1 MIDNVKK
8 SLINRISS
16 TSKTNFEL
24 NNLKKLNSKIK
35 KTYFKKSKLTLRN
48 QKIKKTITPF
58 TKKTKIRVNFQKPLD
73 KPMIS
78 PIESHSWECLQT
90 FNAATIEIDGTIY
103 FLYRAVGEQW
113 ISRIGLATSKDGL
126 HIDERLS
133 YPIYSYFTPS
143 QMTTSRRKNHLT
155 YPDYS
160 SGGGVYGGCED
171 PRATV
176 IGDTIYMVFVAY
188 DGCTEPRLAMT
199 TISVKNF
206 LNRIW
211 LWSPVKFISRPYV
224 VNKSGVI
231 FPEKIDDEFIIF
243 HRVFPNI
250 LIDKRKSLDF
260 DGNNFL
266 TEDTGITI
274 RNDIWDSRKIGAG
287 APPIKTRYGWLL
299 IYYAT
304 DDRDASQYKIGIMI
318 LDLKDPTK
326 VLYRTNAPAIEPD
339 EWYDNVGNKPG
350 IVYPCGA
357 ILRENDLFVY
367 YGGADNYLCVATTK
381 LDKLIYQLQNQN
393 VTI

>member
-1 MIDNVKK
+1 MMDNVKR
-8 SLINRISS
+8 SLINRIAS

-24 NNLKKLNSKIK
+24 NNLKRMNSKIK
-35 KTYFKKSKLTLRN
+35 KTYFKKSKHTT
-48 QKIKKTITPF
+48 KPKSSKKH
-58 TKKTKIRVNFQKPLD
+58 TKNPVSKPQIRVTFEKPLD

-90 FNAATIEIDGTIY
+90 FNSATIEINGTIY

-143 QMTTSRRKNHLT
+143 QTSTSRRKNHLT

-160 SGGGVYGGCED
+160 SGGGIYGGCED

-176 IGDTIYMVFVAY
+176 IGETIYMVFVAY
-188 DGCTEPRLAMT
+188 DGCTEPRLAIT

-211 LWSPVKFISRPYV
+211 LWTPVKFISRPYV

-231 FPEKIDDEFIIF
+231 FPEKINDEFVIF

-250 LIDKRKSLDF
+250 LIDRRPSLDF
-260 DGNNFL
+260 NGSNFL
-266 TEDTGITI
+266 TEIDGIKI
-274 RNDIWDSRKIGAG
+274 RDNIWDSRKIGAG
-287 APPIKTRYGWLL
+287 APPIKTEHGWLL
-299 IYYAT
+299 VYYAT
-304 DDRDASQYKIGIMI
+304 DDRDASQYKIGIML
-318 LDLKDPTK
+318 LDLEDPTK

-339 EWYDNVGNKPG
+339 VWYDNVGNKPG
-350 IVYPCGA
+350 IVYPCGS
-357 ILRENDLFVY
+357 ILRGNDLFVY

-381 LDKLIYQLQNQN
+381 LDKLVYQLKNQN
-393 VTI
+393 VII